1 MTWRTRWR
9 RRRTRTCSARSRSC
23 PRWSSPTTEPDDP
36 LVRRTGVE
44 ASAFCRE
51 LHPRLVGALAL
62 HCGDRDVAEELA
74 QETLARVWERWS
86 TVRAMDSPDAWA
98 FRVGFNL
105 ATSRFRRAA
114 AERRARARVGP
125 VDDHQPDTASA
136 LAIRAAVAA
145 LPPRQRAAVVLR
157 YFADLSVER
166 TAEVLG
172 CAPGTVKSL
181 TSQAIASLRAGFD
194 VEVTNA

>member
-1 MTWRTRWR
+1 MRH
-9 RRRTRTCSARSRSC
+9 
-23 PRWSSPTTEPDDP
+23 
-36 LVRRTGVE
+36 TGVPD
-44 ASAFCRE
+44 ASVFCRE

-86 TVRAMDSPDAWA
+86 TVQHKDSPEAWA
-98 FRVGFNL
+98 YRVGFNL
-105 ATSRFRRAA
+105 AASRYRRRS
-114 AERRARARVGP
+114 AERRARARCGP
-125 VDDHQPDTASA
+125 ADEHVADAVDA
-136 LAIRAAVAA
+136 LAVREAVAA

-166 TAEVLG
+166 TADVLG

-181 TSQAIASLRAGFD
+181 TSQAIATLRDRFE
-194 VEVTNA
+194 VEVANA

>member
-1 MTWRTRWR
+1 MV
-9 RRRTRTCSARSRSC
+9 
-23 PRWSSPTTEPDDP
+23 EPSD
-36 LVRRTGVE
+36 
-44 ASAFCRE
+44 FCRE

-62 HCGDRDVAEELA
+62 HCGDRDVAQELA

-86 TVRAMDSPDAWA
+86 TVRDHPAPDAWA
-98 FRVGFNL
+98 YRVAFNL
-105 ATSRFRRAA
+105 AASRFRRGA
-114 AERRARARVGP
+114 AERRARARLGP
-125 VDDHQPDTASA
+125 PDAHVADVDDA
-136 LAIRAAVAA
+136 LAVRAAVAE
-145 LPPRQRAAVVLR
+145 LPPRQRAALVLR

-181 TSQAIASLRAGFD
+181 TSQAIATLRDRFD

>member
-1 MTWRTRWR
+1 V
-9 RRRTRTCSARSRSC
+9 
-23 PRWSSPTTEPDDP
+23 EP
-36 LVRRTGVE
+36 
-44 ASAFCRE
+44 SAFCRD

-62 HCGDRDVAEELA
+62 HCGDRDVAAELA

-86 TVRAMDSPDAWA
+86 TVERMDSPEAWA

-105 ATSRFRRAA
+105 AASRFRRGA
-114 AERRARARVGP
+114 AERRARARLGP
-125 VDDHQPDTASA
+125 ADDHAPDAADA
-136 LAIRAAVAA
+136 LAVRAAVAS
-145 LPPRQRAAVVLR
+145 LPPRQRSALVLR

-181 TSQAIASLRAGFD
+181 TSQAIASLRDRFD
-194 VEVTNA
+194 VEVANA